1 MSTKEVLVLAR
12 NLISGVGWCQGKS
25 TQTDTEGKVV
35 AFCMVGAVGEA
46 IGIEF
51 LNIDSRIEAKNLL
64 RKAIGGNIFRGIVPL
79 CEWNDNANRTKEEVL
94 EVFDEAIN
102 LAEEGT

>member
-1 MSTKEVLVLAR
+1 MNTKEVLVLAR
-12 NLISGVGWCQGKS
+12 NLINGVGWCQGKS
-25 TQTDTEGKVV
+25 KQTDTEGKVV
-35 AFCMVGAVGEA
+35 AFCMLGAVGQSIILDLQNRSA
-46 IGIEF
+46 
-51 LNIDSRIEAKNLL
+51 RAEAKNLL

-94 EVFDEAIN
+94 EVFDEAIK